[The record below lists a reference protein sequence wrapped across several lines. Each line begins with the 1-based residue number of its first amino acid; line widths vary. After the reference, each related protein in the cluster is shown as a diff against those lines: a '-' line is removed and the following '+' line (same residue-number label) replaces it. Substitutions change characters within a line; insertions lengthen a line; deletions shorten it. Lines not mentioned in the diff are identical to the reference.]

1 MRCSTNT
8 ASAMTARGGQGL
20 VGDVEALKKLRAAG
34 FDTIDFSFVFQN
46 QKDFILHDP
55 HWEKRIEEV
64 GMAAEELGITFNQ
77 CHFPYVEMRK
87 PIFKQDGYAEM
98 FFEVTRRAIIAAGML
113 KIPHGVTHPQSF
125 PEVNH
130 ERKAC
135 FERNR
140 KIFDEFIELG
150 VKCGVRTAIE
160 NMPPMLDGSFPL
172 RYGMHYDDVI
182 ELVDSYNAPEWV
194 GICWDTGH
202 ANLARFD
209 QTRGLH
215 AVGSRLIALHLNDN
229 CGDKNDEHLLPG
241 IGTVDW
247 QAVIQALVDIDYQGD
262 LTYETGR
269 VGKLAPAG
277 PLQDSLLRAT
287 YENAKGLLTL
297 YEQTKAASQK

>member
-8 ASAMTARGGQGL
+8 ASAMTSRGCKGL

-55 HWEKRIEEV
+55 NWEKRIEEI
-64 GMAAEELGITFNQ
+64 GLAAENLGITFNQ

-87 PIFKQDGYAEM
+87 PIFKQEGYAEM

-113 KIPHGVTHPQSF
+113 RIPHGVTHPQSF

-140 KIFDEFIELG
+140 EIFDEFIELG

-160 NMPPMLDGSFPL
+160 NMPPMLDGRFPL

-269 VGKLAPAG
+269 VGKLALAG
-277 PLQDSLLRAT
+277 AMQESLLRAT
-287 YENAKGLLTL
+287 YENAKGLLAL
-297 YEQTKAASQK
+297 YEQTKAISQK

>member
-8 ASAMTARGGQGL
+8 ASAMTSRGCKGL

-55 HWEKRIEEV
+55 NWEKRIEEI
-64 GMAAEELGITFNQ
+64 GLAAENLGITFNQ

-87 PIFKQDGYAEM
+87 PIFKQEGYAEM

-113 KIPHGVTHPQSF
+113 RIPHGVTHPQSF

-140 KIFDEFIELG
+140 EIFDEFIELG

-160 NMPPMLDGSFPL
+160 NMPPMLDGRFPL

-202 ANLARFD
+202 ANLARLD

-269 VGKLAPAG
+269 VGKLALAG
-277 PLQDSLLRAT
+277 AMQESLLRAT
-287 YENAKGLLTL
+287 YENAKGLLAL
-297 YEQTKAASQK
+297 YEQTTAISQK

>member
-8 ASAMTARGGQGL
+8 ASAMTSRGCKGL

-55 HWEKRIEEV
+55 NWEKRIEEI
-64 GMAAEELGITFNQ
+64 GLAAENLGITFNQ

-87 PIFKQDGYAEM
+87 PIFKQEGYAEM

-113 KIPHGVTHPQSF
+113 RIPHGVTHPQSF

-140 KIFDEFIELG
+140 EIFDEFIELG

-160 NMPPMLDGSFPL
+160 NMPPMLDGRFPL

-202 ANLARFD
+202 ANLARLD

-269 VGKLAPAG
+269 VGKLALAG
-277 PLQDSLLRAT
+277 AMQESLLRAT
-287 YENAKGLLTL
+287 YENAKGLLAL
-297 YEQTKAASQK
+297 YEQTKAISQK

>member
-8 ASAMTARGGQGL
+8 ASAMTSRGCKGL

-55 HWEKRIEEV
+55 NWEKRIEEI
-64 GMAAEELGITFNQ
+64 GLAAENLGITFNQ

-87 PIFKQDGYAEM
+87 PIFKQEGYAEM

-113 KIPHGVTHPQSF
+113 RIPHGVTHPQSF

-140 KIFDEFIELG
+140 EIFDEFIELG

-160 NMPPMLDGSFPL
+160 NMPPMLDGRFPL

-241 IGTVDW
+241 LGTVDW

-269 VGKLAPAG
+269 VGKLALAG
-277 PLQDSLLRAT
+277 VMQESLLRAT
-287 YENAKGLLTL
+287 YENAKGLLAL
-297 YEQTKAASQK
+297 YEQTKAISQK

>member
-1 MRCSTNT
+1 MRFSTNT
-8 ASAMTARGGQGL
+8 ASAMTSRGCKGL
-20 VGDVEALKKLRAAG
+20 AGDVEALKKLRAAG

-55 HWEKRIEEV
+55 NWEKRIEEV
-64 GMAAEELGITFNQ
+64 GLAAEDLGITFNQ

-87 PIFKQDGYAEM
+87 PIFKQEGYAEM

-135 FERNR
+135 FERNLE
-140 KIFDEFIELG
+140 IFDAFIELG

-194 GICWDTGH
+194 GVCWDTGH
-202 ANLARFD
+202 ANLARLD

-277 PLQDSLLRAT
+277 PMQDSLLRAT
-287 YENAKGLLTL
+287 YENAKGLLAL

>member
-8 ASAMTARGGQGL
+8 ASAMTSRGCKGL

-55 HWEKRIEEV
+55 NWEKRIEEI
-64 GMAAEELGITFNQ
+64 GLAAENLGITFNQ

-87 PIFKQDGYAEM
+87 PIFKQEGYAEM

-113 KIPHGVTHPQSF
+113 RIPHGVTHPQSF

-140 KIFDEFIELG
+140 EIFDEFIELG

-160 NMPPMLDGSFPL
+160 NMPPMLDGRFPL

-202 ANLARFD
+202 ANLARLD

-269 VGKLAPAG
+269 VGKLALAVSQRP
-277 PLQDSLLRAT
+277 QFFCHMDRA
-287 YENAKGLLTL
+287 A
-297 YEQTKAASQK
+297 QMSS